1 MNAVTDL
8 RTLLSE
14 IENTRSVLRR
24 IDLFYRDFLARER
37 VAETRK
43 PEHAIVIA
51 EVLAN
56 IYTCL
61 ETAFLRISQAFENS
75 LAPARWHQELLD
87 KMTLRIEGIREPV
100 LGNDTHALLLELLKF
115 RHFKRYYVEF
125 EYDWD
130 RIDYLQRKYEQLQ
143 PLIARDFERF
153 TAFLRATER
162 RAGNDI

>member
-24 IDLFYRDFLARER
+24 IDL
-37 VAETRK
+37 
-43 PEHAIVIA
+43 
-51 EVLAN
+51 
-56 IYTCL
+56 
-61 ETAFLRISQAFENS
+61 
-75 LAPARWHQELLD
+75 
-87 KMTLRIEGIREPV
+87 
-100 LGNDTHALLLELLKF
+100 
-115 RHFKRYYVEF
+115 FKRYYVEF

-143 PLIARDFERF
+143 PLIARDFDRF

-162 RAGNDI
+162 RAGNDS